1 MAINPNTDFSPGD
14 VFTAGEADRFPRGI
28 MAIGENTS
36 SSGTV
41 AIETVSCTSS
51 AFTAEAN
58 RYYKITYF
66 EPVLQYVSGAVTN
79 AVVRI
84 RLTNLTGAEQ
94 VFAELSVVNT
104 FGKNNIGIVTTVKT
118 LTAGSTVF
126 VGTFAPTGGGSINCF
141 RSATARAQI
150 IIEDIGPA

>member
-1 MAINPNTDFSPGD
+1 MAINPNTDF
-14 VFTAGEADRFPRGI
+14 TAGQVLTADQQNRFGRGI

-51 AFTAEAN
+51 AFTAVAN

-66 EPVLQYVSGAVTN
+66 EPVLQYVSGTVTN
-79 AVVRI
+79 ALCRI
-84 RLTNLTGAEQ
+84 RLTNLAGAEQ
-94 VFAELSVVNT
+94 VFTELSVDNT
-104 FGKNNIGIVTTVKT
+104 FGKNNTAIVTTVKT

-126 VGTFAPTGGGSINCF
+126 VGTFTPTGGGSINCF
-141 RSATARAQI
+141 RSATAKAQI

>member
-1 MAINPNTDFSPGD
+1 MAINPNTN
-14 VFTAGEADRFPRGI
+14 FTAGQILTADQQNRFGRGI
-28 MAIGENTS
+28 MAIGENTTA
-36 SSGTV
+36 SGTV

-51 AFTAEAN
+51 AFTAVAN

-84 RLTNLTGAEQ
+84 RLTNLAGAEQ
-94 VFAELSVVNT
+94 VFTELSVVNT
-104 FGKNNIGIVTTVKT
+104 FGKNNTGIVTTVKT
-118 LTAGSTVF
+118 LTAGSTVL

-150 IIEDIGPA
+150 IVEDIGPA